1 MGVTNICRRG
11 ISQLNGGGYSPRSG
25 RRCHIQS
32 LESAY
37 YINQNCQE
45 EAKQQPN
52 DASFRLNPRNQGF

>member
-45 EAKQQPN
+45 EAKQ
-52 DASFRLNPRNQGF
+52 